1 VIWLRDLLQDFHH
14 SLRQF
19 RRDPSVIL
27 VVVLTLALGIGVNT
41 TVYSLVNGVSRPL
54 PVPQPEQIVVLATQI
69 EGDETGFQTRF
80 SHLAIQDLRRETG
93 AFSDVFGFRIDLRG
107 VNTGGRSYQFFVCTI
122 TGNYFTALG
131 LKPEAGRLFEPGEG
145 EVAGAPDIVVLGY
158 SFWQKHFGG
167 DRSVVGRQIRID
179 GRATTVIGIAPQEF
193 HGTFTGADM
202 DGYMPISSHSH
213 EEWGREVFSNRS
225 FRNFTV
231 LARMQPGM
239 TLSRAQTAMDIA
251 ALRIQREHPESE
263 KGVGIRVMPE
273 ISARPVPLP
282 FLADISP
289 TLRFF
294 LLLLAGLV
302 LLLASMN
309 VANVSLVRATA
320 REREMAIR
328 AALGSGRTRLIRQM
342 LAENLLV
349 SALGAAAG
357 VAGAKIAAN
366 SFAAFFNSNTD
377 WPVHL
382 DFSFDW
388 RVFSY
393 SLAAA
398 LLTGLFVGM
407 WPALHASRTEAG
419 TALHDGERSNS
430 GGRARQR
437 LRSLLVAGQV
447 AGSLVLLICAAY
459 SARGLRDAQRLD
471 LGFTPD
477 HMLHVRMTPNWAG
490 YDRRRAKNFFQEL
503 DSRVRSWPEVRA
515 ASYSFT
521 LPLNPI
527 TPGRSVRIDG
537 QPLKPGQQL
546 PIVGCNFIDENYFS
560 AMQIPIL
567 AGRNFRRSDSETAP
581 QVAIINQTMAQ
592 KFWPNENPIGRRFTS
607 GLVGSE
613 TSWEVVGV
621 VKDGKY
627 LLVFE
632 PPLPF
637 FYTPIEQDHTS
648 QSMRVLEL
656 RTSVPP
662 EALRARLEREIYSL
676 DPEMPV
682 NDLLTMGESLGGLQ
696 GFMAFRINAVQ
707 TGAMGLLGLALA
719 LVGVYGVVS
728 YGAAQ
733 RTREIGIRMAL
744 GATPFEI
751 LLMVLKQGGKMIGF
765 GVLAGLA
772 GAVAGLY
779 ILSKIVVFV
788 SVADPLTLLGVPV
801 LLALASL
808 TAAYIPSR
816 RATAIHPA
824 AALRHE

>member
-1 VIWLRDLLQDFHH
+1 LLQDLRH

-27 VVVLTLALGIGVNT
+27 VIILTLALGIGVNT
-41 TVYSLVNGVSRPL
+41 TVYSLVNGVTRPL
-54 PVPQPEQIVVLATQI
+54 PVPHPEQIVVLATQI
-69 EGDETGFQTRF
+69 EGDDTGFQTRF
-80 SHLAIQDLRRETG
+80 SHLAIRDLRRETG
-93 AFSDVFGFRIDLRG
+93 AFSDVFAFRIDLRG
-107 VNTGGRSYQFFVCTI
+107 VNTGGRSFQFFVCTV

-145 EVAGAPDIVVLGY
+145 EVTGAPDIVVLGY
-158 SFWQKHFGG
+158 TFWQKHFGG
-167 DRSVVGRQIRID
+167 DRSVVGRQLRID
-179 GRATTVIGIAPQEF
+179 GRATTVIGIAPKDF
-193 HGTFTGADM
+193 RGTFTGADM
-202 DGYMPISSHSH
+202 DGYMPISSHQH
-213 EEWGREVFSNRS
+213 EEWGREVFTSRS

-231 LARMQPGM
+231 LARMQPGI
-239 TLSRAQTAMDIA
+239 TVARAQTSMDIA

-263 KGVGIRVMPE
+263 KGVGIRVIPE

-302 LLLASMN
+302 LLLAAMN

-320 REREMAIR
+320 RGREMAIR
-328 AALGSGRTRLIRQM
+328 AALGSGRTRLIRQI
-342 LAENLLV
+342 LAESLLV
-349 SALGAAAG
+349 SLIGAAAG
-357 VAGAKIAAN
+357 IGAAKAASN
-366 SFAAFFNSNTD
+366 FFTVFFNSNTD

-398 LLTGLFVGM
+398 LLTGIFVGM
-407 WPALHASRTEAG
+407 WPALHASRADAG
-419 TALHDGERSNS
+419 AALHDGERSNS
-430 GGRARQR
+430 GGPARQR
-437 LRSLLVAGQV
+437 VGSLLVAGQV

-477 HMLHVRMTPNWAG
+477 HMLHVRMTPSWAG
-490 YDRRRAKNFFQEL
+490 YDRQRARNFFQEL
-503 DSRVRSWPEVRA
+503 DSRVRTWPEVRA

-527 TPGRSVRIDG
+527 TPGRAVKIDG
-537 QPLKPGQQL
+537 EPLKPGQQL
-546 PIVGCNFIDENYFS
+546 PIVGCNYVDENYF
-560 AMQIPIL
+560 ATMQISLL
-567 AGRNFRRSDSETAP
+567 AGRNFRQSDNEHAH
-581 QVAIINQTMAQ
+581 QVAIVNQTMAQ
-592 KFWPNENPIGRRFTS
+592 KFWPNQNPIGRTFTT

-613 TSWEVVGV
+613 SSWEIVGV

-637 FYTPIEQDHTS
+637 FYTPLDQDHSS

-656 RTSVPP
+656 RTAVPP
-662 EALRARLEREIYSL
+662 EALRSRLEREVYSL

-696 GFMAFRINAVQ
+696 GFMVFRINAVQ

-744 GATPFEI
+744 GATPLEI
-751 LLMVLKQGGKMIGF
+751 LLMVLKQGGKMIGY
-765 GVLAGLA
+765 GVLAGLV

-779 ILSKIVVFV
+779 ILSKIVIFIT
-788 SVADPLTLLGVPV
+788 VADPLTLIGVPL
-801 LLALASL
+801 LLAITALA
-808 TAAYIPSR
+808 AAYIPSR
-816 RATAIHPA
+816 KTTTIQPA
-824 AALRHE
+824 VALRHE